1 MEIIRPERLNEQKNR
16 VREIRRLQKEIDII
30 SEQLSSP
37 QGVHYSDMPKNRN
50 PFDKIGML
58 ISRKVE
64 KEKKLSEIIKKAYK
78 EADILEGVIQK
89 ISKLPESAK
98 GASNSIY
105 QDILRYRYLSDMS
118 MKEIIYLTNEND
130 DDLIDNYET
139 KLRVLYIR
147 ENEAVRKPDFVTQ
160 PCEIPIF

>member
-58 ISRKVE
+58 ISRKIE
-64 KEKKLSEIIKKAYK
+64 KLWNCTNRKGKFCAVPQDFLNIPSRKYFSACSGFGNIRQAAPLSF
-78 EADILEGVIQK
+78 
-89 ISKLPESAK
+89 LPLLRSRQSLPYSCK
-98 GASNSIY
+98 GAFHKG
-105 QDILRYRYLSDMS
+105 R
-118 MKEIIYLTNEND
+118 
-130 DDLIDNYET
+130 
-139 KLRVLYIR
+139 
-147 ENEAVRKPDFVTQ
+147 
-160 PCEIPIF
+160 